1 MNDSPEI
8 VEWFLLITGK
18 TKSGKTFVNIIG
30 GYPSQKDGKNAAK
43 RFRRTPDFEFFK
55 KEEYRGLVTSLEL
68 VKKSDLALHVRPLY
82 LFDKEI

>member
-55 KEEYRGLVTSLEL
+55 KELVR
-68 VKKSDLALHVRPLY
+68 KSDLALHVRPLY

>member
-43 RFRRTPDFEFFK
+43 RFRRTPDFEFFV
-55 KEEYRGLVTSLEL
+55 R
-68 VKKSDLALHVRPLY
+68 KSDLALHVRPLY